1 LKQLQLYRIEIL
13 AGLTVAMT
21 MIPESLSFAIVAG
34 LPPLTGLYGAFIMG
48 IITAFLG
55 GRPGMISGGA
65 GATVIVMISLI
76 AGHGIEYFFAAVA
89 LAGVFQILVGVFKLG
104 KFVRLVPQ
112 PVMYGFLNGLAVVI
126 FMSQIEQ
133 FKIRNGNQF
142 SWLQGESLY
151 IMSGLVLITL
161 LLVYFIPKITKG
173 LPTTLIAIAVI
184 FGIVHGFG
192 IETKTVQDIANISGS
207 FPPFHIPQIPFTFET
222 LQIIFPYAAIMAGVG
237 LLETLLTLTLVDEV
251 TETRGNANKESVAQG
266 IANITNGFF
275 TGMGGC
281 AMIAQTFVNLNA
293 GARQRISAIVS
304 ALAILFIILVA
315 APLIEMIP
323 MAALVGVM
331 MMVAITTF
339 SWGFFKKITK
349 MPKSDILVTIIVA
362 GITIVLHNLALAVL
376 VGMII
381 SALVFAWESAKRIRA
396 RKHIDEKG
404 IKHYEIFGPLFF
416 GSVSNFNDKFDLIND
431 PDIIMISFKESRI
444 SDMSG
449 IEALDVLTKKYN
461 ERNKTVILT
470 HLSEDSQKLLENA
483 SAIIKVNIKEDPN
496 YKIPSDLL
504 KNKNLETIFREK
516 TL

>member
-1 LKQLQLYRIEIL
+1 MSLDLKTYRIEIL

-65 GATVIVMISLI
+65 GATVIVMIALI
-76 AGHGIEYFFAAVA
+76 ATHEIEYFFAAVV
-89 LAGVFQILVGVFKLG
+89 LAGLFQIAVGVFKLA

-126 FMSQIEQ
+126 FMSQIAQ
-133 FKIRNGNQF
+133 FKLKTGLQS

-151 IMSGLVLITL
+151 IMGGLVALTFI
-161 LLVYFIPKITKG
+161 LVYFIPKISKA

-184 FGIVHGFG
+184 FGIVHFFN
-192 IETKTVQDIANISGS
+192 IDTKTVQDIASISGG
-207 FPPFHIPQIPFTFET
+207 FPPFHIPQIPLNLDT

-237 LLETLLTLTLVDEV
+237 LLESLLTLTLVDEV
-251 TETRGNANKESVAQG
+251 TESRGNANKESVAQG
-266 IANITNGFF
+266 IANVANGFF

-293 GARQRISAIVS
+293 GARKRISAIVS
-304 ALAILFIILVA
+304 SLAILFIILVA
-315 APLIEMIP
+315 APVIEQIP

-339 SWGFFKKITK
+339 SWGFFKKMTK
-349 MPKSDILVTIIVA
+349 MPKTDILVTVIVA
-362 GITIVLHNLALAVL
+362 GITIVFHNLAVAVL
-376 VGMII
+376 VGIII

-396 RKHIDEKG
+396 RKYVDANG
-404 IKHYEIFGPLFF
+404 IKHYEIYGPLFF
-416 GSVSNFNDKFDLIND
+416 GSVANFNEKFDLAND
-431 PDIIMISFKESRI
+431 PETIMISFKESRI
-444 SDMSG
+444 ADMSG
-449 IEALDVLTKKYN
+449 IEAVDLLTKKYS
-461 ERNKTVILT
+461 ERNKKVILT
-470 HLSEDSQKLLENA
+470 HLSEDSRKLLENA
-483 SAIIKVNIKEDPN
+483 SAIIKVNIAEDPH

-504 KNKNLETIFREK
+504 
-516 TL
+516 

>member
-1 LKQLQLYRIEIL
+1 
-13 AGLTVAMT
+13 MT

-161 LLVYFIPKITKG
+161 LLVYFIPKIAKG

-304 ALAILFIILVA
+304 AFAILFIILVA

-376 VGMII
+376 VGIII

-449 IEALDVLTKKYN
+449 IEALDVLTKKYS

-504 KNKNLETIFREK
+504 
-516 TL
+516 

>member
-1 LKQLQLYRIEIL
+1 MNLIKLYRTEIL

-34 LPPLTGLYGAFIMG
+34 LPPLTGLYGAFLMG
-48 IITAFLG
+48 IITAIIG

-65 GATVIVMISLI
+65 GATVIIMIPLI
-76 AGHGIEYFFAAVA
+76 LTYGIEYFFAAVA
-89 LAGVFQILVGVFKLG
+89 LAGLIQILVGVFRLG

-126 FMSQIEQ
+126 FMSQLEQ
-133 FKIRNGNQF
+133 FKTGTGIAAQ
-142 SWLQGESLY
+142 WLQGESLY
-151 IMSGLVLITL
+151 IMLGLVLVTL
-161 LLVYFIPKITKG
+161 LLVYFIPKISKA
-173 LPTTLIAIAVI
+173 LPTTLIAIAIV
-184 FGIVHGFG
+184 FALVHGFG
-192 IETKTVQDIANISGS
+192 IETKTVQDIASISGS
-207 FPPFHIPQIPFTFET
+207 LPPFHIPQIPFSLET

-293 GARQRISAIVS
+293 GARQRLSGVVS
-304 ALAILFIILVA
+304 ALAILLIILVG
-315 APLIEMIP
+315 APLIEKIP

-339 SWGFFKKITK
+339 SWGFFKKMTK
-349 MPKSDILVTIIVA
+349 MPKSDILVTIVVA
-362 GITIVLHNLALAVL
+362 SITIIFHNLAYAVL
-376 VGMII
+376 IGIII

-396 RKHIDEKG
+396 RKFVDENG
-404 IKHYEIFGPLFF
+404 VKHYEIFGPLFF
-416 GSVSNFNDKFDLIND
+416 GSVANFNEKFDTTND
-431 PDIIMISFKESRI
+431 PETIMISFKESRI

-449 IEALDVLTKKYN
+449 IEAVDVLTKKYA
-461 ERNKTVILT
+461 ERGKKVILT
-470 HLSEDSQKLLENA
+470 HLSEDSRKLLENA
-483 SAIIKVNIKEDPN
+483 SAVIQVNIAEDPN

-504 KNKNLETIFREK
+504 
-516 TL
+516 

>member
-1 LKQLQLYRIEIL
+1 
-13 AGLTVAMT
+13 MT

-34 LPPLTGLYGAFIMG
+34 LPPLTGLYGAFLMG
-48 IITAFLG
+48 IITAIIG

-65 GATVIVMISLI
+65 GATVIVMIPLI
-76 AGHGIEYFFAAVA
+76 LTYGIEYFFAAVA
-89 LAGVFQILVGVFKLG
+89 LAGLIQILVGVFRLG

-126 FMSQIEQ
+126 FMSQLEQ
-133 FKIRNGNQF
+133 FKTGTGIAAQ
-142 SWLQGESLY
+142 WLQGESLY
-151 IMSGLVLITL
+151 IMLGLVLVTL
-161 LLVYFIPKITKG
+161 LLVHFIPKISKA
-173 LPTTLIAIAVI
+173 LPTTLIAIA
-184 FGIVHGFG
+184 IVFALVHVFG
-192 IETKTVQDIANISGS
+192 IETKTVQDIASISGS
-207 FPPFHIPQIPFTFET
+207 LPPFHIPQIPFTLET

-293 GARQRISAIVS
+293 GARQRLSGVVS
-304 ALAILFIILVA
+304 ALAILLIILVG
-315 APLIEMIP
+315 APLIEKIP

-339 SWGFFKKITK
+339 SWGFFKKMTK
-349 MPKSDILVTIIVA
+349 MPKSDILVTIVVA
-362 GITIVLHNLALAVL
+362 GITIIFHNLAYAVL
-376 VGMII
+376 IGIII

-396 RKHIDEKG
+396 RKYVDENG
-404 IKHYEIFGPLFF
+404 VKHYEIFGPLFF
-416 GSVSNFNDKFDLIND
+416 GSVANFNEKFDLSND
-431 PDIIMISFKESRI
+431 PETIMISFKESRI

-449 IEALDVLTKKYN
+449 IEAVDVLTQKYAERGKK
-461 ERNKTVILT
+461 VILT
-470 HLSEDSQKLLENA
+470 HLSEDCRKLLENA
-483 SAIIKVNIKEDPN
+483 SAVIQVNIAEDPN

-504 KNKNLETIFREK
+504 
-516 TL
+516 

>member
-1 LKQLQLYRIEIL
+1 MSFDLKTYRIEIL

-76 AGHGIEYFFAAVA
+76 ATHGIEYFFAAVV
-89 LAGVFQILVGVFKLG
+89 LAGIFQVIVGVFKLG

-133 FKIRNGNQF
+133 FKQKTNIGV

-151 IMSGLVLITL
+151 IMGGLVALTL
-161 LLVYFIPKITKG
+161 VLVYFIPKISKA

-184 FGIVHGFG
+184 FGIVHFFN
-192 IETKTVQDIANISGS
+192 IDTKTVQDIASISGS
-207 FPPFHIPQIPFTFET
+207 LPPFHIPQIPLNLDT

-237 LLETLLTLTLVDEV
+237 LLESLLTLTLVDEV

-266 IANITNGFF
+266 IANIANGFF

-293 GARQRISAIVS
+293 GARKRISAIVS
-304 ALAILFIILVA
+304 SLAILFIILVA
-315 APLIEMIP
+315 APVIEQIP

-339 SWGFFKKITK
+339 SWGFFKKMTK
-349 MPKSDILVTIIVA
+349 MPKSDILVTLIVA
-362 GITIVLHNLALAVL
+362 GITIVFHNLAVAVL
-376 VGMII
+376 VGIII

-396 RKHIDEKG
+396 RKYVDANG
-404 IKHYEIFGPLFF
+404 IKHYEIYGPLFF
-416 GSVSNFNDKFDLIND
+416 GSVANFNEKFDLAND
-431 PDIIMISFKESRI
+431 PETIMISFKESRI
-444 SDMSG
+444 ADMSG
-449 IEALDVLTKKYN
+449 IEAVDLLTKKYS
-461 ERNKTVILT
+461 ERNKKVILT
-470 HLSEDSQKLLENA
+470 HLSEDSRKLLENA
-483 SAIIKVNIKEDPN
+483 SAIIKVNIAEDPH

-504 KNKNLETIFREK
+504 
-516 TL
+516 

>member
-1 LKQLQLYRIEIL
+1 MLTNLKTYRIEIL

-76 AGHGIEYFFAAVA
+76 AAYGIEYFFAAVI
-89 LAGVFQILVGVFKLG
+89 LAGLFQVLVGVFKLG

-133 FKIRNGNQF
+133 FKLRNPTGI

-151 IMSGLVLITL
+151 IMCGLVALTL
-161 LLVYFIPKITKG
+161 ALVYFIPKISKA
-173 LPTTLIAIAVI
+173 LPATLIAIAIV
-184 FGIVHGFG
+184 FGVVHFFN
-192 IETKTVQDIANISGS
+192 IETKIVQDIASISGGL
-207 FPPFHIPQIPFTFET
+207 PPFHIPQIPFTLEA
-222 LQIIFPYAAIMAGVG
+222 LQIIFPYAALMAGVG
-237 LLETLLTLTLVDEV
+237 LLESLLTLTLVDEV

-315 APLIEMIP
+315 APVIEKIP

-339 SWGFFKKITK
+339 SWGFFKKMTK
-349 MPKSDILVTIIVA
+349 MPVSDILVTVIVA
-362 GITIVLHNLALAVL
+362 GITIIFHNLAVAVL
-376 VGMII
+376 IGIII

-396 RKHIDEKG
+396 RKFIDDNG
-404 IKHYEIFGPLFF
+404 IKHYEIYGPLFF
-416 GSVSNFNDKFDLIND
+416 GSIANFNEKFDLAND
-431 PDIIMISFKESRI
+431 PETIMISFKESRI
-444 SDMSG
+444 ADMSG
-449 IEALDVLTKKYN
+449 IEALDLLTKKYS
-461 ERNKTVILT
+461 ERNKKVILT
-470 HLSEDSQKLLENA
+470 HLSEDSRKLLENA
-483 SAIIKVNIKEDPN
+483 AVIINVNIQEDPH

-504 KNKNLETIFREK
+504 
-516 TL
+516 

>member
-1 LKQLQLYRIEIL
+1 MSFDLKTYRIEIL

-65 GATVIVMISLI
+65 GATVIVMIALI
-76 AGHGIEYFFAAVA
+76 ATHGIEYFFAAVV
-89 LAGVFQILVGVFKLG
+89 LAGIFQITVGVFKLG

-133 FKIRNGNQF
+133 FKLKTNVGF

-151 IMSGLVLITL
+151 VMGGLVALTLI
-161 LLVYFIPKITKG
+161 LVYFIPKISKA

-184 FGIVHGFG
+184 FGIVHFFN
-192 IETKTVQDIANISGS
+192 IDTKTVQDIASISGG
-207 FPPFHIPQIPFTFET
+207 FPPFHIPQIPLNLDT

-237 LLETLLTLTLVDEV
+237 LLESLLTLTLVDEV
-251 TETRGNANKESVAQG
+251 TESRGNANKESVAQG
-266 IANITNGFF
+266 IANVANGFF

-293 GARQRISAIVS
+293 GARKRISAIVS
-304 ALAILFIILVA
+304 SLAIFFIILVA
-315 APLIEMIP
+315 APVIEQIP

-339 SWGFFKKITK
+339 SWGFFKKMTK
-349 MPKSDILVTIIVA
+349 MPKTDILVTLIVA
-362 GITIVLHNLALAVL
+362 GITIIFHNLAVAVL
-376 VGMII
+376 VGIII

-396 RKHIDEKG
+396 RKYVDTNG
-404 IKHYEIFGPLFF
+404 IKHYEIYGPLFF
-416 GSVSNFNDKFDLIND
+416 GSIANFNEKFDLAND
-431 PDIIMISFKESRI
+431 PETIMISFKESRI
-444 SDMSG
+444 ADMSG
-449 IEALDVLTKKYN
+449 IEAVDLLTKKYS
-461 ERNKTVILT
+461 ERNKKVILT
-470 HLSEDSQKLLENA
+470 HLSEDSRKLLENA
-483 SAIIKVNIKEDPN
+483 SAIIKVNIAEDPH

-504 KNKNLETIFREK
+504 
-516 TL
+516 

>member
-1 LKQLQLYRIEIL
+1 MISKFKTYRVELL

-65 GATVIVMISLI
+65 GATVIVMIALI
-76 AGHGIEYFFAAVA
+76 SGYGIEYFFAAVV
-89 LAGVFQILVGVFKLG
+89 LAGVFQILVGIFKLG

-126 FMSQIEQ
+126 FMSQIAQ
-133 FKIRNGNQF
+133 FKTGSGITAQ
-142 SWLQGESLY
+142 WLNGESLY
-151 IMSGLVLITL
+151 IMCGLVGLTL
-161 LLVYFIPKITKG
+161 LLVYFIPKISKA

-184 FGIVHGFG
+184 FAVVHGFG
-192 IETKTVQDIANISGS
+192 IETKMVQDIASISGS
-207 FPPFHIPQIPFTFET
+207 FPPFHIPQIPFTLKT
-222 LQIIFPYAAIMAGVG
+222 LEIIFPYAAIMAGVG

-266 IANITNGFF
+266 IANIANGIF

-293 GARQRISAIVS
+293 GARKRIAAIVS

-315 APLIEMIP
+315 APVIELIP

-376 VGMII
+376 VGIII

-396 RKHIDEKG
+396 RKFTDAEG
-404 IKHYEIFGPLFF
+404 IKHYEIYGPLFF
-416 GSVSNFNDKFDLIND
+416 GSIANFNDKFDITND
-431 PDIIMISFKESRI
+431 PEQIMISFKESRI
-444 SDMSG
+444 ADMSG
-449 IEALDVLTKKYN
+449 IEAVDILTKKYAD
-461 ERNKTVILT
+461 RNKTVILT
-470 HLSEDSQKLLENA
+470 HLSADSRKLLENA
-483 SAIIKVNIKEDPN
+483 SAIIKVNIKEDPS

-504 KNKNLETIFREK
+504 
-516 TL
+516 

>member
-1 LKQLQLYRIEIL
+1 MLTINKYRVEIL
-13 AGLTVAMT
+13 AGLTVAVT

-65 GATVIVMISLI
+65 GATVIVMIALI
-76 AGHGIEYFFAAVA
+76 ASHGIEYFFAAVV
-89 LAGVFQILVGVFKLG
+89 LAGLFQILVGVFKLG

-126 FMSQIEQ
+126 FLSQVAQ
-133 FKIRNGNQF
+133 FKTGSGITAQ
-142 SWLQGESLY
+142 WMQGESLY
-151 IMSGLVLITL
+151 TMMVLVGVTL
-161 LLVYFIPKITKG
+161 LLVYFIPKIYKA
-173 LPTTLIAIAVI
+173 LPTTLIAIAI
-184 FGIVHGFG
+184 LFAIVHGFN
-192 IETKTVQDIANISGS
+192 IETKTVKDIASISGS
-207 FPPFHIPQIPFTFET
+207 FPPFHIPQIPFTLQT
-222 LQIIFPYAAIMAGVG
+222 LEVIFPYAAIMAGVG

-251 TETRGNANKESVAQG
+251 TETRGSANKEAVAQG

-281 AMIAQTFVNLNA
+281 TMIAQTFVNINA
-293 GARQRISAIVS
+293 GARKRISAIVS

-315 APLIEMIP
+315 APVIERIP

-349 MPKSDILVTIIVA
+349 MPKTDILVTLIVA
-362 GITIVLHNLALAVL
+362 GITIIAHNLALAVL
-376 VGMII
+376 VGIII

-396 RKHIDEKG
+396 RKFTDTEG
-404 IKHYEIFGPLFF
+404 RKHYEIYGPLFF
-416 GSVSNFNDKFDLIND
+416 GSIANFNEKFDIIND
-431 PDIIMISFKESRI
+431 PDEIIISFKESRI
-444 SDMSG
+444 ADMSG
-449 IEALDVLTKKYN
+449 IEALDILTKKYA
-461 ERNKTVILT
+461 ERNKTVTLT
-470 HLSEDSQKLLENA
+470 HLSEDSRTLLQNA

-504 KNKNLETIFREK
+504 
-516 TL
+516 

>member
-1 LKQLQLYRIEIL
+1 
-13 AGLTVAMT
+13 MT

-207 FPPFHIPQIPFTFET
+207 FPSFHIPQIPFTFET

-251 TETRGNANKESVAQG
+251 TETRGKANKESVAQG

-376 VGMII
+376 VGIII

-449 IEALDVLTKKYN
+449 IEALDVLTKKYS
-461 ERNKTVILT
+461 ERNKTIILT

-483 SAIIKVNIKEDPN
+483 SAIIKVNIKEDPS

-504 KNKNLETIFREK
+504 
-516 TL
+516 

>member
-1 LKQLQLYRIEIL
+1 MISRIFTKIFDLNQFKRYRTEIL

-21 MIPESLSFAIVAG
+21 MIPESLSFAILAG

-76 AGHGIEYFFAAVA
+76 ASYGIEYFFAAVIM
-89 LAGVFQILVGVFKLG
+89 AGIFQILVGVFKLG

-126 FMSQIEQ
+126 FMSQLEQ
-133 FKIRNGNQF
+133 FKTKTAIQTT
-142 SWLQGESLY
+142 WLHGESLQ
-151 IMSGLVLITL
+151 IMLFLVGLTL
-161 LLVYFIPKITKG
+161 LLVYFIPKISKA

-184 FGIVHGFG
+184 FAIVHGLG
-192 IETKTVQDIANISGS
+192 IETKTVQDIASISGTL
-207 FPPFHIPQIPFTFET
+207 PPFHIPRIPLNLET

-237 LLETLLTLTLVDEV
+237 LLESLLTLTLVDEV
-251 TETRGNANKESVAQG
+251 TETRGHANKESVAQG
-266 IANITNGFF
+266 IANIANGFF

-293 GARQRISAIVS
+293 GARKRIAAIVS

-315 APLIEMIP
+315 APVIEKTP

-331 MMVAITTF
+331 MMVAITTS
-339 SWGFFKKITK
+339 SWGFFKKVTK
-349 MPKSDILVTIIVA
+349 MPKSDILVTLIVA
-362 GITIVLHNLALAVL
+362 VITIIFHNLSVAVL
-376 VGMII
+376 VGIII

-396 RKHIDEKG
+396 RKCIDENG
-404 IKHYEIFGPLFF
+404 IKHYEIYGPLFF
-416 GSVSNFNDKFDLIND
+416 GSVANFNEKFDIAND
-431 PDIIMISFKESRI
+431 PKTIMISFKESRI
-444 SDMSG
+444 ADMSG
-449 IEALDVLTKKYN
+449 IEALDLLTKKYAA
-461 ERNKTVILT
+461 RNKTVILT
-470 HLSEDSQKLLENA
+470 YLSEDSRKLLENA
-483 SAIIKVNIKEDPN
+483 SAIIKVNIKEDPD

-504 KNKNLETIFREK
+504 
-516 TL
+516 

>member
-1 LKQLQLYRIEIL
+1 MLLDLKTYRIEIL

-76 AGHGIEYFFAAVA
+76 AVHGIEYFFAAVV
-89 LAGVFQILVGVFKLG
+89 LAGLFQVVVGVFKLG

-112 PVMYGFLNGLAVVI
+112 SVMYGFLNGLAVVI

-133 FKIRNGNQF
+133 FKSGSGITAQ
-142 SWLQGESLY
+142 WLQGESLY
-151 IMSGLVLITL
+151 IMGGLVALTLI
-161 LLVYFIPKITKG
+161 LVYFIPKISKV
-173 LPTTLIAIAVI
+173 LPTTLIAIAIV
-184 FGIVHGFG
+184 FGVVHLFG
-192 IETKTVQDIANISGS
+192 IETKTVQDIASISGG
-207 FPPFHIPQIPFTFET
+207 FPPFHIPQIPLNFET
-222 LQIIFPYAAIMAGVG
+222 LEIIFPYAAIMAGVG
-237 LLETLLTLTLVDEV
+237 LLESLLTLTLVDEV

-266 IANITNGFF
+266 IANIANGFF

-293 GARQRISAIVS
+293 GARKRISAIVS
-304 ALAILFIILVA
+304 SLAILFIILVA
-315 APLIEMIP
+315 APVIEQIP

-339 SWGFFKKITK
+339 SWGFFKKMTK
-349 MPKSDILVTIIVA
+349 MPKTDILVTVIVA
-362 GITIVLHNLALAVL
+362 GITIIFHNLAVAVL
-376 VGMII
+376 VGIII

-396 RKHIDEKG
+396 RKYIDANG
-404 IKHYEIFGPLFF
+404 IKHYEIYGPLFF
-416 GSVSNFNDKFDLIND
+416 GSIANFNEKFDLAND
-431 PDIIMISFKESRI
+431 PETIMISFKESRI
-444 SDMSG
+444 ADMSG
-449 IEALDVLTKKYN
+449 IEAVDLLTKKYS
-461 ERNKTVILT
+461 ERNKKVILT
-470 HLSEDSQKLLENA
+470 HLSEDSRKLLENA
-483 SAIIKVNIKEDPN
+483 SAIIKVNIAEDPH

-504 KNKNLETIFREK
+504 
-516 TL
+516 

>member
-1 LKQLQLYRIEIL
+1 MPFNLKTYRIEIL

-34 LPPLTGLYGAFIMG
+34 LPPLTGLYGAFIMD

-76 AGHGIEYFFAAVA
+76 ATYGIEYFFAAVI
-89 LAGVFQILVGVFKLG
+89 LAGLFQIIVGVFKLG

-126 FMSQIEQ
+126 FMSQIDQ
-133 FKIRNGNQF
+133 FKLKTGLQ
-142 SWLQGESLY
+142 STWLQGESLY
-151 IMSGLVLITL
+151 TMGGLVALTL
-161 LLVYFIPKITKG
+161 ALVYFTPKISKG
-173 LPTTLIAIAVI
+173 LPTTLIAIAVV
-184 FGIVHGFG
+184 FAIVHFFN
-192 IETKTVQDIANISGS
+192 IDTKTVQDIASISGG
-207 FPPFHIPQIPFTFET
+207 FPPFHIPQIPLNLDT

-237 LLETLLTLTLVDEV
+237 LLESLLTLTLVDEV

-293 GARQRISAIVS
+293 GALQRISAIVS

-315 APLIEMIP
+315 APLIEQIP

-339 SWGFFKKITK
+339 NWGFFKKMTK
-349 MPKSDILVTIIVA
+349 MPKSDILVTVIVA
-362 GITIVLHNLALAVL
+362 GITIVFLNLAIAVL
-376 VGMII
+376 VGIII

-396 RKHIDEKG
+396 RKFVDANG
-404 IKHYEIFGPLFF
+404 IKHYEIYGPLFF
-416 GSVSNFNDKFDLIND
+416 GSVANFNEKFDLAND
-431 PDIIMISFKESRI
+431 PETIMISFKESRI
-444 SDMSG
+444 ADMSG
-449 IEALDVLTKKYN
+449 IEAVDLLTKKYS
-461 ERNKTVILT
+461 ERNKKVILT
-470 HLSEDSQKLLENA
+470 HLSEDSRKLLENA
-483 SAIIKVNIKEDPN
+483 SAIIKVNIAEDPH
-496 YKIPSDLL
+496 YKIPTDLL
-504 KNKNLETIFREK
+504 
-516 TL
+516 

>member
-1 LKQLQLYRIEIL
+1 
-13 AGLTVAMT
+13 MT

-449 IEALDVLTKKYN
+449 IEALDVLTKKYS

-504 KNKNLETIFREK
+504 
-516 TL
+516 

>member
-1 LKQLQLYRIEIL
+1 MLLDLKTYRIEIL

-76 AGHGIEYFFAAVA
+76 AVHGIEYFFAAVV
-89 LAGVFQILVGVFKLG
+89 LAGLFQVVVGVFKLG

-112 PVMYGFLNGLAVVI
+112 SVMYGFLNGLAVVI

-133 FKIRNGNQF
+133 FKSGSGITAQ
-142 SWLQGESLY
+142 WLQGESLY
-151 IMSGLVLITL
+151 IMGGLVALTLI
-161 LLVYFIPKITKG
+161 LVYFIPKISKV
-173 LPTTLIAIAVI
+173 LPTTLIAIAIV
-184 FGIVHGFG
+184 FGVVHLFG
-192 IETKTVQDIANISGS
+192 IETKTVQDIASISGG
-207 FPPFHIPQIPFTFET
+207 FPPFHIPQIPLNFET
-222 LQIIFPYAAIMAGVG
+222 LEIIFPYAAIMAGVG
-237 LLETLLTLTLVDEV
+237 LLESLLTLTLVDEV

-266 IANITNGFF
+266 IANIANGFF

-293 GARQRISAIVS
+293 GARKRISAIVS
-304 ALAILFIILVA
+304 SLAILFIILVA
-315 APLIEMIP
+315 APVIEQIP

-339 SWGFFKKITK
+339 SWGFFKKMTK
-349 MPKSDILVTIIVA
+349 MPKTDILVTVIVA
-362 GITIVLHNLALAVL
+362 GITIIFHNLAVAVL
-376 VGMII
+376 VGIII

-396 RKHIDEKG
+396 RKYIDANG
-404 IKHYEIFGPLFF
+404 IKHYEIYGPLFF
-416 GSVSNFNDKFDLIND
+416 GSIANFNEKFDLAND
-431 PDIIMISFKESRI
+431 PETIIISFKESRI
-444 SDMSG
+444 ADMSG
-449 IEALDVLTKKYN
+449 IEAVDLLTKKYS
-461 ERNKTVILT
+461 ERNKKVILT
-470 HLSEDSQKLLENA
+470 HLSEDSRKLLENA
-483 SAIIKVNIKEDPN
+483 SAIIKVNIAEDPH

-504 KNKNLETIFREK
+504 
-516 TL
+516 